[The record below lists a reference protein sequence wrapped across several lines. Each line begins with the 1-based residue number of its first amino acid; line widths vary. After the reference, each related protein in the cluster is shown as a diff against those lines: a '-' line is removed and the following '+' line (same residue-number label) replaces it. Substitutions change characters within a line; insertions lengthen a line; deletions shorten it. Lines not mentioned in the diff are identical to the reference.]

1 LPEILPLDAAQNCVA
16 GGATLLELDAKGCIA
31 YGKRGELIALLGV
44 EDLIVVRA
52 GNALLV
58 AKKDRAQD
66 VKKIVTRLESEGPT
80 YL

>member
-1 LPEILPLDAAQNCVA
+1 VE
-16 GGATLLELDAKGCIA
+16 GSKGCIS

-66 VKKIVTRLESEGPT
+66 VKKIVTRLEKEGPT
-80 YL
+80 FL